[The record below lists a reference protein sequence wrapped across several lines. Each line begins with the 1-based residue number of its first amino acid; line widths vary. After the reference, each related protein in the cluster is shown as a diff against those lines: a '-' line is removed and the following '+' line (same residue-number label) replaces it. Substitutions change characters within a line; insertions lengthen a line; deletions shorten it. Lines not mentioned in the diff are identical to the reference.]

1 MAKTKR
7 PDEITKRAN
16 AMLYFK
22 HMDRISERVCA
33 GDMRGYS
40 IMVKHAKTIVSPW
53 LDDDNNFLTEME
65 AISEAYSD
73 SNRPEGTRRDEWRME
88 QREEELEAIHRNACR
103 EGVFYEFR
111 VEMEEEPL

>member
-1 MAKTKR
+1 MAKSKR
-7 PDEITKRAN
+7 PDDVTKRAN

-22 HMDRISERVCA
+22 HMDRISECVCA
-33 GDMRGYS
+33 GNMNGYS

-53 LDDDNNFLTEME
+53 LDDDKSFLSEME
-65 AISEAYSD
+65 AISEAFSD
-73 SNRPEGTRRDEWRME
+73 SKRPEGVRPDAWRME
-88 QREEELEAIHRNACR
+88 RRGEELEAIHRNACR